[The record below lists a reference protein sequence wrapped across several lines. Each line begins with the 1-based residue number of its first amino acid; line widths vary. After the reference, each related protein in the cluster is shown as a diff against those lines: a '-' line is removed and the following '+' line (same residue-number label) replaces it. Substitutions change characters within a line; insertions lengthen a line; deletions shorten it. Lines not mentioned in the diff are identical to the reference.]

1 MEEETKL
8 YLNGAYATIVYG
20 ENVLKVFTDKGDYVG
35 DLIISDKIKT
45 LSTPKGKTIAIREN
59 NGWRG
64 QNED

>member
-8 YLNGAYATIVYG
+8 YLNGLYAIVTYG
-20 ENVLKVFTDKGDYVG
+20 ENRLKVFTPKGDYIG

-45 LSTPKGKTIAIREN
+45 LSTPKGKTIALREN
-59 NGWRG
+59 NVWRD